1 MKNLKKLLLI
11 CFITLISSCNN
22 NSDFMIK
29 VYETSREGNKL
40 TKKMILKLETM
51 FQL

>member
-1 MKNLKKLLLI
+1 MKNLKKLFLI

-40 TKKMILKLETM
+40 TEKNR
-51 FQL
+51 F